1 MTDAKFCTHN
11 ATQVF
16 MGMTFNV
23 YSMGWYVEADAAQR
37 DPSLRA
43 YRDKPLSELQSTEAF
58 YQQLSSGG
66 SYDRTLFVKL
76 AMTLKTK
83 MLLEGFLSEIVLQ
96 PQNKAAVARA
106 SAAYKV
112 PVCPE
117 GLEIIFTWRVPKTT
131 AGTSSTSA
139 ASVAGASGAG
149 RSGEYLEVRIG
160 DMYFELHEPG
170 LAEDFM
176 RQFFAPENP
185 VSPSAKK
192 GFTTFFPVLLQGQ
205 KSASAAQSKAPMSS
219 VSTGSAAEMV
229 KEASRVPT
237 GIFGLR
243 VSTSPL
249 KFAQF
254 TQKLTAFFVDACR
267 AGRWQPRR
275 ESGCNDGTK

>member
-1 MTDAKFCTHN
+1 
-11 ATQVF
+11 

-106 SAAYKV
+106 SAAYTV

-117 GLEIIFTWRVPKTT
+117 GLEIIFTWRVPKTS
-131 AGTSSTSA
+131 AGTSSSTGASA
-139 ASVAGASGAG
+139 ASAGGASGAS

-205 KSASAAQSKAPMSS
+205 KSASAAAQSKVPASGSAVGS
-219 VSTGSAAEMV
+219 VGTGSAAEVV
-229 KEASRVPT
+229 KEASRAPA

-243 VSTSPL
+243 VSYTIEFLYLAPFLRCS
-249 KFAQF
+249 
-254 TQKLTAFFVDACR
+254 
-267 AGRWQPRR
+267 
-275 ESGCNDGTK
+275 